1 MDRTAEMLTN
11 LKNAVD
17 VGKSETK
24 LPNTKMNRSVLEILK
39 RERFIEDFEERDGE
53 LFVQPAYDES
63 GPIITAVEK
72 ISKPGR
78 RMYVG
83 YKDLKMVLSGR
94 GVGIISTSEG
104 LMSIEEAKKKKLGGE
119 YICKVW

>member
-1 MDRTAEMLTN
+1 MLTN

-17 VGKSETK
+17 VGKTETK
-24 LPNTKMNRSVLEILK
+24 LPNTKLNRGVLEILK
-39 RERFIEDFEERDGE
+39 RERFVEDFEEREGE
-53 LFVQPAYDES
+53 LFVQPAYDNDR
-63 GPIITAVEK
+63 PMITSVEK

-94 GVGIISTSEG
+94 GVGVISTSEG